1 MVAGRS
7 IRQPLVFLFRS
18 MMTAVTLHLAPFR
31 GITHKAYRNA
41 FARHMGH
48 IDVYY
53 APFISGSGLEKIHPK
68 KLIDLIPLSD
78 NYAPTIPQIISN
90 NADEIMLI
98 DNVLYEEGYHH
109 LNWNLGCPF
118 RRIANKKRGC
128 GMLPYLDEIDRI
140 LNKVCGSLKTS
151 LSVKTRLGYHRPDE
165 IISVLEVFNRYPIYK
180 IILHSRTGVQLYGG
194 KTNPGKYAECLS
206 ISKHPMVYNGDIY
219 NHSQY
224 RKLQARFPGQKEWML
239 GRGALINPFLAME
252 IRNIFLPDDQKR
264 IRLNSFHNDL
274 WEYAMARIPG
284 EKKQI
289 GWMKAVWH
297 YLSGIFSTGK
307 EAFEEIKRSHTS
319 KAFEK
324 AAQEAM
330 QGDFAGEDQIRSHFL
345 SLTR

>member
-1 MVAGRS
+1 MVAGWT

-41 FARHMGH
+41 FAMHMGH

-78 NYAPTIPQIISN
+78 NYAPTIPQVISN
-90 NADEIMLI
+90 NADEIILI
-98 DNVLYEEGYHH
+98 DNILYEEGYHH

-128 GMLPYLDEIDRI
+128 GMLPYPGEIDRI

-165 IISVLEVFNRYPIYK
+165 ITSVLEVFNRYPIYR

-194 KTNPGKYAECLS
+194 KTDPGKYAECLS

-224 RKLQARFPGQKEWML
+224 KKLQARFPGQKEWML
-239 GRGALINPFLAME
+239 GRGALINPFLALE
-252 IRNIFLPDDQKR
+252 IRNISLSEKDKKN
-264 IRLNSFHNDL
+264 RLEVFHDEL
-274 WEYAMARIPG
+274 WEYTQACIPG

-297 YLSGIFSTGK
+297 YLSGVFAGGL
-307 EAFEEIKRSHTS
+307 EAFVDIKRSDS
-319 KAFEK
+319 GKKYQVAVRNV
-324 AAQEAM
+324 M
-330 QGDFAGEDQIRSHFL
+330 QGDFANEEQIRAHFL
-345 SLTR
+345 ALTK